1 MSSAPTYPDTRFN
14 RACRCLEVDRPP
26 VWIMRQAGRYLPL
39 YQQLRAQYS
48 FIEICKK
55 PEMAAK
61 ATLDAA
67 NYLDTDA
74 AIIFSDI
81 MIPAIG
87 MGLDLDFNPGPI
99 LAQPVRTANDVAS
112 LKVVEPETDLP
123 YVLEAIRQTRTSLP
137 QHKSLIGFVGAPL
150 TMCGYLI
157 EGGPN
162 KNWTHFKEML
172 YGNSP
177 LFEKLIESVTESITR
192 HAAAQVAAGCDAI
205 QLFDSN
211 AGQVAPRELHEFGF
225 KFAQKAITALKGL
238 GVPIIYF
245 ARDIGPHFEAASELG
260 ADVLG
265 VDWSISLSEVHR
277 RVRKD
282 IALMGNLDPGI
293 LFTSTAEV
301 EKRVQA
307 ILDEAQNIPGFIFN
321 LGHGILPKT
330 PPENAVALVKTV
342 QNYRPQMPSS

>member
-1 MSSAPTYPDTRFN
+1 MSFVPSYPDTRFN
-14 RACRCLEVDRPP
+14 KACRCLEVDRPP

-39 YQQLRAQYS
+39 YQELKAKYT
-48 FIEICKK
+48 FIEICKN
-55 PEMAAK
+55 PELAAK

-67 NYLDTDA
+67 DYLDTDA

-87 MGLDLDFNPGPI
+87 MGLELDFNPGPI
-99 LAQPVRTANDVAS
+99 LENPVRTAADVDALKIIEPND
-112 LKVVEPETDLP
+112 DLP
-123 YVLEAIRQTRTSLP
+123 YVMEAIRQTREGLP
-137 QHKSLIGFVGAPL
+137 NHKSLIGFVGAPL

-172 YGNSP
+172 YGNP
-177 LFEKLIESVTESITR
+177 ALFEKLIESVTQSITR
-192 HAAAQVAAGCDAI
+192 HAAAQIAAGCDAI

-211 AGQVAPRELHEFGF
+211 AGQVAPKELHEFGF
-225 KFAQKAITALKGL
+225 RFAQKAIAALKPL

-245 ARDIGPHFEAASELG
+245 ARDIGPHFEAAAELG

-265 VDWSISLSEVHR
+265 VDWSISLSAVQK
-277 RVRKD
+277 RVGNK
-282 IALMGNLDPGI
+282 IALMGNLDPGV
-293 LFTSTAEV
+293 LFTSETEV
-301 EKRVQA
+301 ETRVQA
-307 ILDEAQNIPGFIFN
+307 ILDEAKDFPGFIFN

-342 QNYRPQMPSS
+342 QNYRP

>member
-1 MSSAPTYPDTRFN
+1 MSSVPSYPDTRFN
-14 RACRCLEVDRPP
+14 KACRCLEVDRPP

-39 YQQLRAQYS
+39 YQELRAKYS

-67 NYLDTDA
+67 DYLDTDA

-87 MGLDLDFNPGPI
+87 MGLDLDFDPGPK
-99 LAQPVRTANDVAS
+99 LGKPVRTLEDVEA
-112 LKVVEPETDLP
+112 LKVIEPNEDLP
-123 YVLEAIRQTRTSLP
+123 YVMEAIRQTRAGLP
-137 QHKSLIGFVGAPL
+137 EHKSLIGFVGAPL

-172 YGNSP
+172 YGNP
-177 LFEKLIESVTESITR
+177 ALFEKLIDSVTESITR

-211 AGQVAPRELHEFGF
+211 AGQVAPKELHDFAF
-225 KFAQKAITALKGL
+225 RYAQKAITALKPL

-245 ARDIGPHFEAASELG
+245 ARDIGPHFEAAAELG

-265 VDWSISLSEVHR
+265 VDWSISLGDVHK
-277 RVRKD
+277 RVGNQ
-282 IALMGNLDPGI
+282 IALMGNLDPGV
-293 LFTSTAEV
+293 LFTSPAEV

-307 ILDEAQNIPGFIFN
+307 ILDEAKQFPGFIFN

-330 PPENAVALVKTV
+330 PPENAVTLVNTV
-342 QNYRPQMPSS
+342 RTYRP